1 MFFGA
6 IIFAFE
12 MSYVV
17 IPVVQP
23 LNRQLVYI
31 PTFRQSF
38 HYIFYADQENR
49 QNKQTNTK
57 NPVLKK
63 HVKTQLKKTCK
74 NQAEKT
80 CKNQARKTKKNS
92 RKYFM
97 YTNHLNHTWHCN
109 L

>member
-49 QNKQTNTK
+49 QNKQTNTE

-63 HVKTQLKKTCK
+63 HVKPQLKKTSN

-80 CKNQARKTKKNS
+80 CKNQKKQS
-92 RKYFM
+92 EIFYVHKSLEP
-97 YTNHLNHTWHCN
+97 HLALQSITV
-109 L
+109 